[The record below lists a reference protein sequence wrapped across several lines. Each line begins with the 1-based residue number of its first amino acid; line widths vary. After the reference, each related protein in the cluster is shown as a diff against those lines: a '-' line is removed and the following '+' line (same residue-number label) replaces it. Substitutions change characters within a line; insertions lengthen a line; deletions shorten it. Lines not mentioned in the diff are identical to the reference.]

1 MKVTIDGIKELTLT
15 PQEVNETFINTKLEE
30 DYNFLQDDLVKL
42 AQAFIDAAKPRIAL
56 EERILCVDVAR
67 SVNHLVAAKIA
78 EVRGGV
84 K

>member
-1 MKVTIDGIKELTLT
+1 MNEVLTQ
-15 PQEVNETFINTKLEE
+15 QEINEVFINTPLEE

-42 AQAFIDAAKPRIAL
+42 ANAFINAAAPKIAK

>member
-1 MKVTIDGIKELTLT
+1 MNEILT
-15 PQEVNETFINTKLEE
+15 PQEINEVFINTPLEE
-30 DYNFLQDDLVKL
+30 DYNFLQDDLVRL
-42 AQAFIDAAKPRIAL
+42 ANAFIKAAKPKIEL

>member
-1 MKVTIDGIKELTLT
+1 MSEPILTE
-15 PQEVNETFINTKLEE
+15 QEVVEAFVNVVLEE
-30 DYNFLQDDLVKL
+30 DYNFLQEDLVKL
-42 AQAFIDAAKPRIAL
+42 ANAFVNAAKPKIAL

>member
-1 MKVTIDGIKELTLT
+1 MTTEKKPVLTA
-15 PQEVNETFINTKLEE
+15 QEITEVFINTKLEE
-30 DYNFLQDDLVKL
+30 NYNFLQDDLVKL
-42 AQAFIDAAKPRIAL
+42 ANAFINAAKPKIEI